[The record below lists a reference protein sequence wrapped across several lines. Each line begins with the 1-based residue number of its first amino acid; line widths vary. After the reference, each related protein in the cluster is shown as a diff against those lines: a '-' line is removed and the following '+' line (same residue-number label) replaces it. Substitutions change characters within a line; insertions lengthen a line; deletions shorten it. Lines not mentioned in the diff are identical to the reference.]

1 MNKLKVEFKIKVSNQ
16 NQDILNNINLKPL
29 KFSILYVENTTF
41 SYAFQTIIAPETLSK
56 TESKSKTIT
65 NDRLPLATL
74 KHTLHGI
81 LSCKLL
87 CFNTPFCKQYE
98 HLTYDDSCNLYST
111 SEVESYYEKLMDDL
125 KKKSNST
132 FNLIHLLRGNI
143 LSLVQEDSS
152 LNNKILTEKKIY
164 PECEPKPAKLLH
176 SEEIYC
182 NDELNDF
189 KDTYTFENL
198 SPATNYQFKIEV
210 ANAFGKSS
218 SFITEQIEGK

>member
-1 MNKLKVEFKIKVSNQ
+1 LNKLKVEFKIKVSNQ

-56 TESKSKTIT
+56 TNESKSKT

-164 PECEPKPAKLLH
+164 PECEPKPSKLLH

-189 KDTYTFENL
+189 KDTYIFENL

-218 SFITEQIEGK
+218 SFITEQIEG

>member
-111 SEVESYYEKLMDDL
+111 S
-125 KKKSNST
+125 
-132 FNLIHLLRGNI
+132 
-143 LSLVQEDSS
+143 
-152 LNNKILTEKKIY
+152 
-164 PECEPKPAKLLH
+164 
-176 SEEIYC
+176 
-182 NDELNDF
+182 
-189 KDTYTFENL
+189 
-198 SPATNYQFKIEV
+198 
-210 ANAFGKSS
+210 
-218 SFITEQIEGK
+218 